1 MESGEGRANQSIENQ
16 QRGIP
21 KLGCLIQVFG
31 WRSKRKLTRLAIPKV
46 LHGEPV
52 QLVLAFS
59 LARSQEA
66 LVRSIAGLSLPLL
79 PHGRRGRLVRDR
91 RCDGVVHD
99 RDGLL
104 LEGDRDRSGPAKRG
118 AGTRPAVVGCGY
130 DEGA

>member
-21 KLGCLIQVFG
+21 KLGCLNNFFG
-31 WRSKRKLTRLAIPKV
+31 WYRLAIPEV

-66 LVRSIAGLSLPLL
+66 LVSSIAGLSLPLL

-118 AGTRPAVVGCGY
+118 ARTRPAVVGWGY